1 MKMEIEKF
9 YRVGN
14 IEFSNLKDAK
24 KYIEINKNNKKM
36 NSKFLSSSFS

>member
-14 IEFSNLKDAK
+14 IEFSNLKDIGKRIDAQK
-24 KYIEINKNNKKM
+24 KDNDAQ
-36 NSKFLSSSFS
+36 